1 MTKGMPEII
10 FSISLICEI
19 LCKNSVSTNLIGHR
33 YYIPDSIHLLKAN
46 NGNSRTMCEIF
57 LKLIIKTRE
66 WRQWRRSDV
75 FIVNFE

>member
-1 MTKGMPEII
+1 MTKGMPEIM
-10 FSISLICEI
+10 FSISLFFFFF
-19 LCKNSVSTNLIGHR
+19 CKKSVSTNLIGHR
-33 YYIPDSIHLLKAN
+33 YYIPDSIHLLKVN